1 MLNQS
6 SLSSV
11 TFVYTSENSLLL
23 QWQDKICQVQ
33 HQQIIDCQKNI
44 KHELGE
50 YLVDTVASYH
60 CLMIYYQFEKIS
72 IVQLEQAI
80 KALFTSIEKNIDN
93 QLPTIS
99 GSIIEIPVYYGE
111 DSGWDLAQLAKKLSL
126 SIEEIITLHS
136 ERLYRAFAFGF
147 IPGFCYL
154 ATLDDKLQ
162 QPRLSSPR
170 TIVPKG
176 AVAIAE
182 KQTAIYPDAGPGGW
196 HIIGQTPLPL
206 YDVVNANEDTSQDKN
221 FLPVINI
228 GQQVRFKPISYQ
240 TFCQLGGELS
250 LVDSLADSQ
259 ISPIN
264 E

>member
-1 MLNQS
+1 VLNQS
-6 SLSSV
+6 SLSNV
-11 TFVYTSENSLLL
+11 TFIYTSENSLLL
-23 QWQDKICQVQ
+23 QWQDKICQIQ
-33 HQQIIDCQKNI
+33 HQQIINCQKEI
-44 KHELGE
+44 ERELSE
-50 YLVDTVASYH
+50 YIVDTVASYH
-60 CLMIYYQFEKIS
+60 CVMIYYHFEKIS
-72 IVQLEQAI
+72 VVQLEQAI
-80 KALFTSIEKNIDN
+80 KALFTIIERNIDR
-93 QLPTIS
+93 QLVTAS
-99 GSIIEIPVYYGE
+99 ELIIEIPVYYGE
-111 DSGWDLAQLAKKLSL
+111 DSGWDLAQLAKNLSL
-126 SIEEIITLHS
+126 SIDEIITLHS